1 MKTITRIV
9 ALILMTISSFTVVS
23 QTNKISQEII
33 RSDFGYIVYD
43 ENKIPYEVN
52 TTFNIS
58 FLKNGTYNI
67 RIKDSENKVH
77 YQKLIKQ

>member
-9 ALILMTISSFTVVS
+9 ALILMTILSFTAVS

-58 FLKNGTYNI
+58 FLQNGTYII

-77 YQKLIKQ
+77 YQKLVKQ